1 MPVLQPC
8 SKALKLG
15 VGLFVLSLFVWQL
28 LESRHEQAVTKLNK
42 TSLEALL
49 QHLKSE
55 ELVRRQLS
63 PGGPHADRAGGRHQ
77 QPHHAAFHFVSSGLP
92 GRGPQSC
99 TISTQEAGCPAGGAA
114 GSGDAAE
121 GHASEGDP
129 AAMAAVAG
137 RTPDGGADVSGG
149 GTEGLTEPPQCPV
162 AAAVVAA
169 AHHDDSP
176 EAGAMAAA
184 ACGDTAAATSAG
196 IAQAEQGEAAAEPAA
211 PLPATLYRRVV
222 GGAAWLTSRLPP
234 LLPLTAGG
242 RFDLWYSGQVQ
253 LLALMPRYYLLLS
266 PALAASGVP
275 LPLLD
280 WARRHRLPHFTP
292 LPPTAHQQPH
302 QQQEPGP
309 GLAPAA
315 GGPGLGMSYSGSSN
329 RAGSATHG
337 DSEEVRQRE
346 LLLPQLP
353 AGAGDALAECRLEES
368 SSLWVLSASAANGG
382 ASVARVLQP
391 HSPVCSGAQ
400 GGTMSGWMR
409 GGFHVG
415 GGVLAGA
422 WLPATAAA
430 PAATADAGAHDLGGP
445 NGRADAERYWQQERD
460 QARSA
465 DREHQQPPQPPPAVA
480 GFVARGLAALR
491 AVLSGLDGSTLYYC
505 SSYLCDTTLYKPR
518 KIASDGLICSYAE
531 CLLATRLLL
540 RWRAD
545 VEDAAGVQLDTPTA
559 NIIWRRVCQEASGP
573 RLFCWRR
580 MLAWRGPLDGA
591 LAMYSRLSAVE
602 VATRASKQFIQ
613 VASTAR
619 LLHDSVEPLTLTQM
633 AAVLEPDNRELWR
646 LLAADDGREA
656 ALPLTAAQH
665 VLVPDGQGMAA
676 GTGSGGGDVIAPRA
690 FLCPITHDVM
700 TQPCL
705 LISPQL
711 LSAPTY
717 ERSAI
722 QTWLT
727 LRQTDPRTN
736 TTLITWILLPNDE
749 LFRCIDDWA
758 RGLEVVAVEA
768 TEAVAAP
775 IDAAAEQCAQ

>member
-1 MPVLQPC
+1 MGASRYCQDVWAC
-8 SKALKLG
+8 SSTAVRPHDLCAHLLK
-15 VGLFVLSLFVWQL
+15 
-28 LESRHEQAVTKLNK
+28 T
-42 TSLEALL
+42 
-49 QHLKSE
+49 
-55 ELVRRQLS
+55 
-63 PGGPHADRAGGRHQ
+63 
-77 QPHHAAFHFVSSGLP
+77 
-92 GRGPQSC
+92 
-99 TISTQEAGCPAGGAA
+99 
-114 GSGDAAE
+114 
-121 GHASEGDP
+121 
-129 AAMAAVAG
+129 
-137 RTPDGGADVSGG
+137 
-149 GTEGLTEPPQCPV
+149 
-162 AAAVVAA
+162 
-169 AHHDDSP
+169 
-176 EAGAMAAA
+176 
-184 ACGDTAAATSAG
+184 AC
-196 IAQAEQGEAAAEPAA
+196 
-211 PLPATLYRRVV
+211 
-222 GGAAWLTSRLPP
+222 
-234 LLPLTAGG
+234 
-242 RFDLWYSGQVQ
+242 
-253 LLALMPRYYLLLS
+253 LLAHRAHRYYLLLS

-400 GGTMSGWMR
+400 GGSCCAGSGGAASGAALTPLVLPLPRLPRRARRVVCNVTVPEGTAATLSGLPVQGPSACRWNATQRQGHVFSFVVFEELDTFSRSLMSADGAVAAATGSSSGSGSGSAGWLRSTAYGSGHGAGGRGVSSRRAAYAAAAGMFGRSAGTMSGWMR

-518 KIASDGLICSYAE
+518 KIASDGSDGRGEGIGRASVFWAVQGG
-531 CLLATRLLL
+531 LLALLLPLLRMVDSLLGLDWRALGSMAVAGWRLAAALGGPLLLPHLAVLRLLL
-540 RWRAD
+540 PH
-545 VEDAAGVQLDTPTA
+545 T
-559 NIIWRRVCQEASGP
+559 
-573 RLFCWRR
+573 
-580 MLAWRGPLDGA
+580 
-591 LAMYSRLSAVE
+591 
-602 VATRASKQFIQ
+602 
-613 VASTAR
+613 
-619 LLHDSVEPLTLTQM
+619 
-633 AAVLEPDNRELWR
+633 ELWQV
-646 LLAADDGREA
+646 DVVMI
-656 ALPLTAAQH
+656 T
-665 VLVPDGQGMAA
+665 AA
-676 GTGSGGGDVIAPRA
+676 GTVRGRGSTCSI
-690 FLCPITHDVM
+690 
-700 TQPCL
+700 
-705 LISPQL
+705 
-711 LSAPTY
+711 
-717 ERSAI
+717 
-722 QTWLT
+722 
-727 LRQTDPRTN
+727 
-736 TTLITWILLPNDE
+736 
-749 LFRCIDDWA
+749 
-758 RGLEVVAVEA
+758 
-768 TEAVAAP
+768 
-775 IDAAAEQCAQ
+775 